1 MLEETRKTSIFL
13 AMTIS
18 SGEFYELVKGTNN
31 VKSIKDVED
40 GVQVEGTFTGT
51 YEYESNNRQC
61 EIKGKYRMTLNVVS
75 SNNPLD

>member
-1 MLEETRKTSIFL
+1 MLGETRNTCTFF

-31 VKSIKDVED
+31 VKSIKDVGD

-51 YEYESNNRQC
+51 YECESNNRQC